1 MAADELVE
9 HVDEAGNVIAVVTR
23 HQMRTERLRHR
34 CVYLLV
40 VHDGHLL
47 VHRRA
52 ADKDIWPGRWD
63 VAAGGVVGAGEAWD
77 AAARRE
83 LAEELGIDAEPVFLG
98 EGTWQGDEAAVIGRM
113 YVVEHP
119 GPFHF
124 DDGEVVDARFVDRA
138 ALEQLLV
145 TEPVCP
151 DSVALAL
158 PYVLD
163 LLVQLGDAE

>member
-1 MAADELVE
+1 VPPADELVE

-52 ADKDIWPGRWD
+52 GDKDIWPSRWD
-63 VAAGGVVGAGEAWD
+63 VAAGGVAGAGESWD
-77 AAARRE
+77 DAARRE
-83 LAEELGIDAEPVFLG
+83 LAEELGIDADPIAAG
-98 EGTWQGDEAAVIGRM
+98 EGTWQGDEAAVTGRV
-113 YVVEHP
+113 YIVEHP
-119 GPFHF
+119 GPFRF
-124 DDGEVVDARFVDRA
+124 DDGEVVEARFVGRHE
-138 ALEQLLV
+138 LEDLLA
-145 TEPVCP
+145 TQPVCP

-158 PYVLD
+158 PYALD
-163 LLVQLGDAE
+163 RLR